1 MEDSPRLGSTLR
13 RVREFNRLGRLLDE
27 VSAVNGGEA
36 LANGEEVR
44 IARFGTFG
52 TWSRPAGIVK
62 LTDYRLLSAFPHEAK
77 PLKLRKTAIDDLPRF
92 RSESS

>member
-36 LANGEEVR
+36 LANGEEVQ
-44 IARFGTFG
+44 IAGFGTFG
-52 TWSRPAGIVK
+52 TRSRPARTGR
-62 LTDYRLLSAFPHEAK
+62 TPRTGEAVS
-77 PLKLRKTAIDDLPRF
+77 I
-92 RSESS
+92 